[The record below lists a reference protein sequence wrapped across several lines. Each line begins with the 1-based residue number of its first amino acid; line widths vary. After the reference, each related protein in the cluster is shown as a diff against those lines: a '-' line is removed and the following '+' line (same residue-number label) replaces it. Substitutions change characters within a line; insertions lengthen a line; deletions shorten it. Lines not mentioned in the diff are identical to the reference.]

1 MTDKQIEA
9 IKRIIWDFEDVYT
22 EEGADSDKVSK
33 IENDLK
39 EWFCNVTGHDYN
51 YDMCGYWQ
59 HKHCMNC
66 GTPQYPDLNEKSCG
80 ELSAEM
86 GKTTEEEYS
95 ESKEVPS
102 MVDLEV

>member
-1 MTDKQIEA
+1 MK
-9 IKRIIWDFEDVYT
+9 
-22 EEGADSDKVSK
+22 
-33 IENDLK
+33 
-39 EWFCNVTGHDYN
+39 
-51 YDMCGYWQ
+51 
-59 HKHCMNC
+59 C